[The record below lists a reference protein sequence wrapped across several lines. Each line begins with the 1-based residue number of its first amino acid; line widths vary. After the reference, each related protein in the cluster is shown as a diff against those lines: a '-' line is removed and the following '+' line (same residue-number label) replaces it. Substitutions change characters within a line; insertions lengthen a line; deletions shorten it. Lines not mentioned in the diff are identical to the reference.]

1 MRHSKESSKKA
12 LYAVCRRKGRSY
24 NVCKSEKG
32 RSIQE
37 HDLFLGKFSRP
48 IDAKNRFTLPPVFQA
63 ELTGGAFMT
72 QGFDRNLQIMS
83 AKAFQ
88 QIYRRATSLNIADP
102 LARLLLR
109 LFLGTATRL
118 QGEKTTV
125 SVPEALKEFAGLQAE
140 AILIGQGDY
149 IEVWSPELWK
159 EQEAQVRDAEAN
171 SSRFAALPVAIH

>member
-1 MRHSKESSKKA
+1 MKQ
-12 LYAVCRRKGRSY
+12 
-24 NVCKSEKG
+24 G
-32 RSIQE
+32 RSIRE
-37 HDLFLGKFSRP
+37 HELLLGKFSQTM
-48 IDAKNRFTLPPVFQA
+48 DAKNRLTLPPAFRA
-63 ELTGGAFMT
+63 ALKGGAYMT

-118 QGEKTTV
+118 QGEKTTI
-125 SVPEALKEFAGLQAE
+125 SVPEDLKEFAGLQAE

-171 SSRFAALPVAIH
+171 SSRFAALPVTIH